1 MQSSSQNITIRKPD
15 DWHLHLRTGAILKKV
30 LKYTSSTFGR
40 AIIMPNLDPP
50 ILTTQ
55 QAETYFQHILEL
67 VPKTHNFKPLMTLFL
82 TEQSDIMDIREGV
95 KKGIVTAVKLY
106 PAGATTNSSNGVRDI
121 SRIYSLL
128 EKLSLLNIPLL
139 IHGETTDPKIDVF
152 DREAFFIENTLIP
165 F

>member
-1 MQSSSQNITIRKPD
+1 
-15 DWHLHLRTGAILKKV
+15 
-30 LKYTSSTFGR
+30 
-40 AIIMPNLDPP
+40 MPNLDPP

-106 PAGATTNSSNGVRDI
+106 PAGATTNSPTACWWWSQHNAITVRR
-121 SRIYSLL
+121 SRGCKFILL
-128 EKLSLLNIPLL
+128 KIRRFKNQLL
-139 IHGETTDPKIDVF
+139 
-152 DREAFFIENTLIP
+152 
-165 F
+165 